1 MAGVCYDAMSA
12 WGVIFDWDGVIVD
25 SSAPHEESWHRLAR
39 EEGRV
44 FPTDH
49 FRRGF
54 GMKNQTIIADLLEWT
69 SDPQEIQRLALRK
82 ETLYREM
89 IRDTG
94 VPLLPGVARVL
105 EDLRAAS
112 IPCAV
117 GSSTPRLNIVCTV
130 EQLGIDGVFPVI
142 ICAEDVTQGKPD
154 PQVFLLAAQ
163 RLGIAPSRCV
173 VVEDAP
179 VGIQAAR
186 AARMRT
192 VAVTTTHPADALRDA
207 DRVIRGMEELTAQ
220 GLGEWFGATSSYR
233 T

>member
-1 MAGVCYDAMSA
+1 MNA

-25 SSAPHEESWHRLAR
+25 SSAPHERSWHQLAK
-39 EEGRV
+39 EEGRI
-44 FPTDH
+44 FPTDY

-54 GMKNQTIIADLLEWT
+54 GMKNQTIIAQLLGWT
-69 SDPQEIQRLALRK
+69 SDPQEVQRLALRK
-82 ETLYREM
+82 EILYREL

-94 VPLLPGVARVL
+94 VPLLPGVARLL
-105 EDLRAAS
+105 EELRAAA

-117 GSSTPRLNIVCTV
+117 GSSTPRLNIVCAV
-130 EQLGIDGVFPVI
+130 ERLGVNGAFPVI

-163 RLGIAPSRCV
+163 RMGIEPSCCV

-179 VGIQAAR
+179 VGIQAAHAAGMR
-186 AARMRT
+186 AI
-192 VAVTTTHPADALRDA
+192 AVTTTHPADALRYA
-207 DRVIRGMEELTAQ
+207 DRVIRGMEELTVQ
-220 GLGEWFGATSSYR
+220 GLSEWIGAESSCG